1 MWTRPVWTGYREW
14 AGSGETARGMLL
26 SGACPEG
33 VGTNE
38 RFEKSTG
45 SIHVDGQG
53 AEGGR
58 GEGLERRGENAA
70 GRGVLQSGAG

>member
-1 MWTRPVWTGYREW
+1 
-14 AGSGETARGMLL
+14 MLL

>member
-1 MWTRPVWTGYREW
+1 MGYREW
-14 AGSGETARGMLL
+14 AGPGEAARGMLL
-26 SGACPEG
+26 SAACPEG

-38 RFEKSTG
+38 SFEKSTG

-58 GEGLERRGENAA
+58 GEGLERRENAA